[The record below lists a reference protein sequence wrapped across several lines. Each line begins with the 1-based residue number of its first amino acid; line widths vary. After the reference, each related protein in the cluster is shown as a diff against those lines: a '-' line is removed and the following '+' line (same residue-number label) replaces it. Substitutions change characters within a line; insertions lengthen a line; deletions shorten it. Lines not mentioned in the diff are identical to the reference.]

1 MNLMIFDWTK
11 YLELAEYIA
20 KNSNELPDKE
30 ACYRAS
36 VSRAYY
42 AAYRTTCVY
51 LTKIDKGKFRDDGSH
66 QDVQKHLLK
75 GNKQR
80 RTISNQL
87 KNLHQDRKKAD
98 YHNEIRDRS
107 PSYLAGK
114 SIITAKKIING
125 IEELSKK

>member
-1 MNLMIFDWTK
+1 MGFDWTK
-11 YLELAEYIA
+11 YLELAECIT
-20 KNSNELPDKE
+20 KNSNKFPDKE

-51 LTKIDKGKFRDDGSH
+51 LSKTDKGKFRSDGSH
-66 QDVQKHLLK
+66 QDVQKYLMK
-75 GNKQR
+75 SGNKLR

-87 KNLHQDRKKAD
+87 KNLHFDRKKAD
-98 YHNEIRDRS
+98 YQDEIRDRS

-114 SIITAKKIING
+114 SIRTAKKIIREL
-125 IEELSKK
+125 EEL